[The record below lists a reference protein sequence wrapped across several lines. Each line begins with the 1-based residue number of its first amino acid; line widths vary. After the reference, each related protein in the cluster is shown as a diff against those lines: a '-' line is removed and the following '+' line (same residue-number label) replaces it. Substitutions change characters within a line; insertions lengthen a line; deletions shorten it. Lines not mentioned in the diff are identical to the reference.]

1 MSSDNMSSDTGT
13 YLDQLADFANRT
25 QLADVSPAALAYLR
39 AIIADTLAA
48 CAVGNRE
55 PEMRALLARQLPQVA
70 PGFASVVGSG
80 KRLNPM
86 DAAALNAAAGCWL
99 ELDEGNLAT
108 NGHPGIQVIPAALAV
123 AQQLGSSGEQ
133 LLLACALGYEI
144 CGRIGAA
151 CDMRMEIHPHGTY
164 GVVGAAV
171 AVARLQGLDPARMR
185 ELISLAGSSSIAGNR
200 RSMKDGATLRNW
212 YAAHSALMGQMAV
225 RLAEAGFTGPND
237 GVAAT
242 CDEVLFDNFRPDEV
256 VRDLGRRWFLAE
268 GYIKLYPCGRPIH
281 AAIDA
286 LRMALAKAK
295 SPVRPEDIEQISVRG
310 FKFIIF
316 LNRKD
321 IRNAFATRF
330 STPFALAAVTV
341 KGSYGLECFTDAT
354 ATDPVINALMQR
366 VEMSEVPAYS
376 AQFPGKQLC
385 DVAILLKDGTRLEGR
400 CETIRGE
407 AANPAEPA
415 EYRDKFFAIARPV
428 WGEALSE
435 RVYADALNM
444 EKLGNVRQLA
454 GGTDL

>member
-1 MSSDNMSSDTGT
+1 MAAELGSS
-13 YLDQLADFANRT
+13 YLDELADFANRT
-25 QLADVSPAALAYLR
+25 QLADVPAPALTYLR

-48 CAVGNRE
+48 SAAGNQE
-55 PEMRALLARQLPQVA
+55 AEMKALLAKQLPQVA
-70 PGFASVVGSG
+70 AGHASVIGSG
-80 KRLNPM
+80 RRLNPM

-108 NGHPGIQVIPAALAV
+108 NGHPGIQVLPAAFAV
-123 AQQLGSSGEQ
+123 AQQLGCSGEQ

-144 CGRIGAA
+144 CGRIGGA

-171 AVARLQGLDPARMR
+171 AVAKLQGLDPRRMR
-185 ELISLAGSSSIAGNR
+185 ELISLAGSSPIGGNR

-225 RLAEAGFTGPND
+225 RLVESGFTGPLD

-242 CDEVLFDNFRPDEV
+242 CDEVLFDNFRPADV

-286 LRMALAKAK
+286 LRMALAKATV
-295 SPVRPEDIEQISVRG
+295 PVRPEDIERINVRG

-330 STPFALAAVTV
+330 STPFALAAVIV
-341 KGSYGLECFTDAT
+341 KGSHGLECFTDST
-354 ATDPVINALMQR
+354 ASDPRINALMQR
-366 VEMSEVPAYS
+366 VEMHEVPEFS

-385 DVAILLKDGTRLEGR
+385 EVAVLLKDGTRLEGR

-407 AANPAEPA
+407 PANPADPD
-415 EYRDKFFAIARPV
+415 EYREKFFAIARPI
-428 WGEALSE
+428 WGEVLSG
-435 RVYADALNM
+435 RVYSDVLNI
-444 EKLGNVRQLA
+444 EKLGTVRQLA
-454 GGTDL
+454 GGADL